1 VSQTVSLTPPYAIVE
16 ELRQYMAFPPD
27 DTADDV
33 DLQRAL
39 DAGKAWID
47 WWTGRTFGLSA
58 PDTARVYPAASEDV
72 VPVVDLQSEPPVVE
86 VDTAG
91 DRTFATTLDE
101 AQFALHPAG
110 GPPFDEVV
118 AWPLPAGGLEP
129 VAFEPG
135 QLVRVT
141 GVWGYADERG
151 RCPAPVNQAN
161 LLLGARWTKRREAP
175 FSVLQ
180 SLQLDVFQNVPPV
193 DQDVYQLLFPFCVPG
208 SPGAALLASLAPGA
222 GAPVGAASWVMV

>member
-27 DTADDV
+27 DPAADV

-47 WWTGRTFGLSA
+47 WFCGRSFGVS
-58 PDTARVYPAASEDV
+58 PDLTERVYAAATEDTV
-72 VPVVDLQSEPPVVE
+72 PLLDLQSAVPVVAL
-86 VDTAG
+86 DTAG
-91 DRTFATTLDE
+91 DRTFATALDAEQFELYPLTGAPYDTLR
-101 AQFALHPAG
+101 
-110 GPPFDEVV
+110 
-118 AWPLPAGGLEP
+118 AWPTPGGGLEP
-129 VAFEPG
+129 VVFVPG

-141 GVWGYADERG
+141 GVWGFTDERG

-208 SPGAALLASLAPGA
+208 SPGAALLAATAPAA
-222 GAPVGAASWVMV
+222 GTPVGAASWVMV